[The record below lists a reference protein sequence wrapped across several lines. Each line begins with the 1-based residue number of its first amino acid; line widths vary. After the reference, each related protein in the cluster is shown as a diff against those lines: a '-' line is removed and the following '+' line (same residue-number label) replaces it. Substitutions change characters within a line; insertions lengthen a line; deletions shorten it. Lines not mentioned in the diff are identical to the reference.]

1 MIAHKDAKDR
11 YDVLAK
17 AAAKAEVSS
26 GKKRGGEEEEEGGG
40 GGAARY
46 VFSSLRSPPLETSQP
61 PHLNHPNLLCSSAK
75 KSAVGGGSKPITRL
89 TVELNKFSEK
99 QRNKLLEL
107 GIIKPDG
114 ENWTTTGTVPVTVRR
129 LNHLGSADK
138 SIPHLNNVFD
148 FEDYNKII
156 TLGLVRSP
164 VAAVP
169 VAPVPVATEGDEV
182 RFYLPPTLTPNRY
195 VNCYLIPSHS
205 HAITGESHW
214 CWLEP
219 KIPGAPGT
227 LSELTPRHPLNPCV
241 GPGRPVA
248 NIYKLGVIFKYLPK

>member
-1 MIAHKDAKDR
+1 M
-11 YDVLAK
+11 
-17 AAAKAEVSS
+17 
-26 GKKRGGEEEEEGGG
+26 
-40 GGAARY
+40 
-46 VFSSLRSPPLETSQP
+46 
-61 PHLNHPNLLCSSAK
+61 
-75 KSAVGGGSKPITRL
+75 L

-107 GIIKPDG
+107 GIIKRDG
-114 ENWTTTGTVPVTVRR
+114 ENWTTGTVPVTVRR
-129 LNHLGSADK
+129 NNLGSGDK

-164 VAAVP
+164 VAVAPVP

-205 HAITGESHW
+205 HAITGESH
-214 CWLEP
+214 
-219 KIPGAPGT
+219 
-227 LSELTPRHPLNPCV
+227 
-241 GPGRPVA
+241 
-248 NIYKLGVIFKYLPK
+248 